1 SCGSHQPRQTS
12 VLVYSHLDVAVLRR
26 DNTLGDGERSLGWYL
41 EEGGHEDRFLIR
53 GVVRGMDVAAPR
65 VDEHGACRV
74 VPLCTV
80 ISRNVYQLTLHDVD
94 EVGSWMRVP
103 RKAAARLYHDAGGHV
118 PTRLRDRQ

>member
-1 SCGSHQPRQTS
+1 KLCRWPTTSASSPTRSEDRRGNQRPSLSCGSHQPRQTS

-94 EVGSWMRVP
+94 EDGS
-103 RKAAARLYHDAGGHV
+103 
-118 PTRLRDRQ
+118 